1 MNPLRHV
8 VRALSRRARAHRA
21 EIFRRNFAL
30 GPRTRI
36 LDLGS
41 ENGSFIH
48 SVLQGTPVEPSNV
61 YIADIQGPAIAEGAA
76 RFGFNP
82 VLVDESG
89 PLPFDDGF
97 FDVVHCS
104 SVIEHVTVSK
114 DEVWS
119 LRSGDVFRRQAS
131 VHQHEIAREIARL
144 GRQYFVQTPCR
155 SFPVESHTWL
165 PGLGWLPR
173 PVLIPTLRLTNRLWI
188 KKTSPDWR
196 LLNGNEMAELFPDA
210 RIVAE
215 RALGMTKSIMAVKAE
230 GAATQ

>member
-1 MNPLRHV
+1 MNPLRHLV
-8 VRALSRRARAHRA
+8 GALSGRARARRA
-21 EIFRRNFAL
+21 EVFRRLFSL
-30 GPRTRI
+30 GPGTKI

-48 SVLQGTPVEPSNV
+48 SVLEGTAVDPSNV
-61 YIADIQGPAIAEGAA
+61 YIADIQEPAIVEGAA
-76 RFGFNP
+76 RFGFTP

-114 DEVWS
+114 DEVWN
-119 LRSGDVFRRQAS
+119 LRSCDAFRRQAT
-131 VHQHEIAREIARL
+131 VHQQEIAREIARL

-173 PVLIPTLRLTNRLWI
+173 PLLIPTLRLTNRLWI
-188 KKTSPDWR
+188 KKTNPDWR
-196 LLNGNEMAELFPDA
+196 LLNGSEMADLFPDA

-215 RALGMTKSIMAVKAE
+215 RAMGLTKSIMAVKAE
-230 GAATQ
+230 GAATR

>member
-1 MNPLRHV
+1 MNPLRRV
-8 VRALSRRARAHRA
+8 VRSLSRRARAHRA
-21 EIFRRNFAL
+21 EIFRRNFSL
-30 GPRTRI
+30 GPGTRI

-48 SVLQGTPVEPSNV
+48 SVLQGASVEPSNV
-61 YIADIQGPAIAEGAA
+61 YIADIKGPAIAEGAA
-76 RFGFNP
+76 RFGFTP
-82 VLVDESG
+82 VLVEESG

-114 DEVWS
+114 DEVWK
-119 LRSGDVFRRQAS
+119 LRSGDLFRRRAS
-131 VHQHEIAREIARL
+131 VRQHEIAREIARL

-173 PVLIPTLRLTNRLWI
+173 RLLIPTLRLTNLFWI

-196 LLNGNEMAELFPDA
+196 LLNGSEMAELFPDA

-215 RALGMTKSIMAVKAE
+215 RALGLTKSIMAVKAE
-230 GAATQ
+230 GAATL